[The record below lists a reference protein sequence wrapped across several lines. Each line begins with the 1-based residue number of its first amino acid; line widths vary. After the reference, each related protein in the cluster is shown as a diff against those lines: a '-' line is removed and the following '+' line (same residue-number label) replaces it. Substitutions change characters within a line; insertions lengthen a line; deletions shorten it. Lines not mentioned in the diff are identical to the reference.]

1 MAWSLGFGHWSL
13 FIFVGHVGFMILVTG
28 ATGLLGNNVVRL
40 LLEQGEQVRVFT
52 REGSPTRAFEG
63 LNVQFARGDVRDRSA
78 VEQALQGVQA
88 VIHSAGFVHI
98 GWSQIDLHR
107 AINMEGTRHV
117 AEAAQKLQIRMVY
130 VSAVNALGL
139 GAKNFAADEDSA
151 LPGILEC
158 PYVITKRAA
167 EHLVLEMTTQGLDA
181 VVVNPGFMLGPWDWK
196 PSSGRMMLE
205 VAKNFMPLAPSGG
218 FSVCDVRDV
227 RAGVIAA
234 LKNGAVGRRY
244 ILAGWNL
251 SYFDLWKKFAAV
263 SGGKAPWFPAGP
275 MQRFCIGRF
284 GDLVYRCTGKE
295 PDYNSAGM
303 RLSSQQHR
311 FSSKRAQTELG
322 YEIRPLEETL
332 RDAWQWFKD
341 YGYVK

>member
-1 MAWSLGFGHWSL
+1 
-13 FIFVGHVGFMILVTG
+13 MILVTG
-28 ATGLLGNNVVRL
+28 ATGLLGNNIVRQM
-40 LLEQGEQVRVFT
+40 LENGEQVRVFT
-52 REGSPTRAFEG
+52 REATPGRAFEG
-63 LNVQFARGDVRDRSA
+63 LNVQIAQGDVRDRAS
-78 VEQALQGVQA
+78 VEAAMRGVQA

-98 GWSQIDLHR
+98 GWSQMDLHR
-107 AINMEGTRHV
+107 AINIEGTRHV

-139 GAKNFAADEDSA
+139 GRKHVAAEEDSA

-158 PYVITKRAA
+158 PYVVTKRAA
-167 EHLVLEMTTQGLDA
+167 EHLVLDMTKQGLDA

-205 VAKNFMPLAPSGG
+205 VAKKFTPLAPSGG

-227 RAGVIAA
+227 RTGVIAA
-234 LKNGAVGRRY
+234 LKKGVVGRRY

-251 SYFDLWKKFAAV
+251 SYFELWKKFAAI
-263 SGGKAPWFPAGP
+263 SGSSAPWFPAGP

-284 GDLVYRCTGKE
+284 GDFMYWLSGKE
-295 PDYNSAGM
+295 PDFNSAGM

-311 FSSKRAQTELG
+311 FSSQRAQTELG

-332 RDAWQWFKD
+332 RDTWQWFQD
-341 YGYVK
+341 YGYVQQ